1 MLIGEVARRSG
12 LAAST
17 LRYYERAGLLPPPA
31 RSSKRRIYE
40 PKVMA
45 RLRIIQL
52 ARDAGFTIAETR
64 TFLSNYPAA
73 VIPSVRWQR
82 LADRKI
88 LEIDA
93 LIVRVTQMKTVL
105 RSNFHCVCATIE
117 DCERLILDSSR
128 AAPES
133 EGRGR
138 SRTSRTRSS
147 RRPWA

>member
-17 LRYYERAGLLPPPA
+17 LRYYERAGLLPAPA
-31 RSSKRRIYE
+31 RASKRRVYE
-40 PKVMA
+40 PRVMA

-73 VIPSVRWQR
+73 AIPSVRWQR
-82 LADRKI
+82 LAGRRI
-88 LEIDA
+88 QEIDA
-93 LIVRVTQMKTVL
+93 LVARVTQMKNVL
-105 RSNFHCVCATIE
+105 RSNFHCACPTIE
-117 DCERLILDSSR
+117 DCERVILDSSR

-133 EGRGR
+133 EDRGR
-138 SRTSRTRSS
+138 TRTSKTRSS
-147 RRPWA
+147 RRP